1 MLSTKFGGKERNA
14 TVLRNVLMWS
24 MLLAGGQE
32 RISIWV
38 GGTNLVINPV
48 PALAGAQVG
57 IDGDSMKLDRIFADE
72 VGHEVTAG
80 AGDDEIEQVLAMAVA
95 GSLESDDDN
104 SDVGVEEAE

>member
-1 MLSTKFGGKERNA
+1 
-14 TVLRNVLMWS
+14 
-24 MLLAGGQE
+24 
-32 RISIWV
+32 
-38 GGTNLVINPV
+38 
-48 PALAGAQVG
+48 
-57 IDGDSMKLDRIFADE
+57 MKLDRIFADE